1 MLSIAELFAA
11 LKKEPALYERFQKEP
26 AAVIGELISETL
38 EAEQLQKLEDGVN
51 KLIMK
56 EKAEAM
62 ILGSGLFPRA

>member
-1 MLSIAELFAA
+1 MEIRELYAA
-11 LKKEPALYERFQKEP
+11 LKSEPQRMERFEKDP
-26 AAVIGELISETL
+26 AAVIREILSCDVTAEELDTL
-38 EAEQLQKLEDGVN
+38 KNGME